1 MGKVYLNS
9 RASNTIKQCLKNQ
22 GITQEV
28 FAEDYLG
35 VDVRT
40 LQNYLMGKT
49 PVAFEKIDIIQ
60 RTFLVSIE
68 ELFGKIPK
76 EYQKTTLNIFDIL
89 RKALDVNFLLTLKR
103 NYKGYVDWIT
113 EKIHFNSYPVKGI
126 FRVIACKADK
136 KRNNYYCNIQVYIN
150 GHRKIPI
157 NELFT
162 ISCSF
167 VGRIHFD
174 YGFITIKENYLEI
187 RETFT
192 KVFSDHT
199 APIKIEEFNK
209 TGLLINFNTW
219 VGEDDI
225 TFIIRSTQTDFRVF
239 VDQSANEGEDID
251 QMRKSGKVVFQRA
264 VWQK

>member
-68 ELFGKIPK
+68 ELFGKTPK
-76 EYQKTTLNIFDIL
+76 EYQKNTLNIVEIIKRTLDI
-89 RKALDVNFLLTLKR
+89 NFLIILKN
-103 NYKGYVDWIT
+103 NYKQYIDWAT
-113 EKIHFNSYPVKGI
+113 EKIHFNTYPVSGI
-126 FRVIACKADK
+126 FNIAEFNAYSK
-136 KRNNYYCNIQVYIN
+136 KSYYCNISVYLSN
-150 GHRKIPI
+150 KGDIPI
-157 NELFT
+157 NEVFT

-167 VGRIHFD
+167 IGRMHFD
-174 YGFITIKENYLEI
+174 YGFIKIKNDCFEI

-192 KVFSDHT
+192 KAFSEKNISIDFENFKKQGFYFVLILGLGKPMSLLLS
-199 APIKIEEFNK
+199 AQIK
-209 TGLLINFNTW
+209 
-219 VGEDDI
+219 
-225 TFIIRSTQTDFRVF
+225 
-239 VDQSANEGEDID
+239 
-251 QMRKSGKVVFQRA
+251 
-264 VWQK
+264 